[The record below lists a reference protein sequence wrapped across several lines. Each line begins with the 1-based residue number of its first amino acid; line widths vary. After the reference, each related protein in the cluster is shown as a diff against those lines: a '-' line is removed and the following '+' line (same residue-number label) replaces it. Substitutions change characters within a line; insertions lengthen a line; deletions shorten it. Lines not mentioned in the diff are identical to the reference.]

1 MNVPE
6 NLKYS
11 NDHEWLKVDGNFG
24 YIGITDY
31 AQGELGD
38 IVFIDVDPDIDEVT
52 KDEPF
57 GTIEAVKTVS
67 DLLAPVSGKVVE
79 LNPKL
84 EDEPQLVNSDP
95 YGDGWII
102 KIEISDTESVNT
114 LLSPEDYSKLIG
126 G

>member
-1 MNVPE
+1 MNVPKE
-6 NLKYS
+6 LNYTT
-11 NDHEWLKVDGNFG
+11 DHEWLKVDGNFG
-24 YIGITDY
+24 YVGITDY
-31 AQGELGD
+31 AQSELGD
-38 IVFIDVDPDIDEVT
+38 IVFIDVEPDLDEVV

-84 EDEPQLVNSDP
+84 EDEPQLVNTDP
-95 YGDGWII
+95 YGEGWII
-102 KIEISDTESVNT
+102 KIEIEDLESVNT
-114 LLSPEDYSKLIG
+114 LLSAEDYAKQIG

>member
-1 MNVPE
+1 MNVPKE
-6 NLKYS
+6 LNYTT
-11 NDHEWLKVDGNFG
+11 DHEWLKVDGNFG
-24 YIGITDY
+24 YVGITDY
-31 AQGELGD
+31 AQSELGD
-38 IVFIDVDPDIDEVT
+38 IVFIDVDPDLDEVV

-84 EDEPQLVNSDP
+84 EDEPQLVNTDP
-95 YGDGWII
+95 YGEGWII
-102 KIEISDTESVNT
+102 KIEIEDLESVKT
-114 LLSPEDYSKLIG
+114 LLSAEDYAKQIG

>member
-1 MNVPE
+1 MNVPKE
-6 NLKYS
+6 LNYTT
-11 NDHEWLKVDGNFG
+11 DHEWLKVDGNFG
-24 YIGITDY
+24 YVGITDY
-31 AQGELGD
+31 AQSELGD
-38 IVFIDVDPDIDEVT
+38 IVFIDVDPDLDEVV

-84 EDEPQLVNSDP
+84 EDEPQLVNTDP
-95 YGDGWII
+95 YGEGWII
-102 KIEISDTESVNT
+102 KIEIEDLESVNT
-114 LLSPEDYSKLIG
+114 LLSAEDYAKQIG